1 MHRCIPLVL
10 CAAILGCETAPEP
23 RTPSVSPVRAPLT
36 GVLASDEPPT
46 VSSEPEPDPVAVGAH
61 VGKPRSRAPRS
72 IGPRAATVHAARPA
86 PAWRYEAV
94 LRAAVAPRAAAP
106 APSVAS
112 GLVQLARRSVTPPY
126 IELDGR
132 LGTLRHF
139 TGRVPNALPIGTSAA
154 QCRTAARRMVE
165 GAFAGIGLDAA
176 QGDVELVERHAL
188 HDDDGGLSVAYDL
201 SWQGLPVWFAGVRAQ
216 LDRDG
221 ALTALH
227 AERLTALAPS
237 SELRFDAAAAARL
250 AAAALVEHSADGVI
264 HEQDTAVLGIWV
276 GDASHLR
283 RGVRAWKVTHR
294 YAARSGLPAIDESYV
309 DASRGAVLGRF
320 ALVHTQTAEPATG
333 TARDHAGQ
341 SFPVDIARF
350 EEPGSDEVFYG
361 LYDAT
366 TPGAV
371 VTLHAD
377 NQSEYSAPEDI
388 YAFPLTGSTGTDD
401 WPPDHAVAH
410 AGIGKVMEFFATE
423 LERKSWDGQGGPLP
437 VAVHLGKGMDNAFFA
452 GGSKPFVGINDDGV
466 YAFSFARCLDVLAHE
481 ITHGV
486 VNTTA
491 GLVYVNQS
499 GALNESMADVM
510 GAMIDD
516 SNWISGERCARFAKG
531 FFRDLEDPTRGDQPA
546 HMRDFQDLS
555 PYEDHGG
562 VHINS
567 GIPNRAAFVAASAT
581 SRRTVTRVWYR
592 ALSRHLSSLSTFD
605 DMARATDSACSEL
618 VQLGKVT
625 AAECGEI
632 KSAWQSVGILSVE
645 PTGADCPENATLRGG
660 VCECTSGFTPSADGA
675 MCLAYEEVTCPDNS
689 RQAAGQCYC
698 NEGFFALDGEC
709 VEVGSA
715 CPANSSPNMFGNC
728 QCDDGFQ
735 GHPHGLDGGCAV
747 IESDCPAN
755 SHPEWADPE
764 DAPDAYECL
773 CNRGFV
779 ADTTTGEC
787 EVPPGGCGAETF
799 YGRCDEHDLVYCGP
813 DGIER
818 VECAGSDL
826 VCGLIDSRIGFDCL
840 NPNGLAAA
848 ASCDPA
854 EYQECGADNPFCV
867 ADSADL
873 ATGFCSLECTSQIDC
888 DDGYGCCATV
898 SDGTRA
904 CLTRDYC
911 KELLDP
917 EFACDDVEGGST
929 FFGACE
935 GNVLRYCDPS
945 TERTLEIPCFA
956 KGKVCGFVD
965 RETGYGCVMSS
976 GIIAEAPEDWCP
988 LEEDGICKPDAGA
1001 ADDAGARNDA
1011 GARDDAGRPDMM
1023 MPEEDDTVAA
1033 RCSCEIAGARP
1044 AGHRGWGIA
1053 CVLALAISWR
1063 RLGQRRIRRRR
1074 PEGSMTLDVALG
1086 NAE

>member
-1 MHRCIPLVL
+1 MYRCIPLVL
-10 CAAILGCETAPEP
+10 SAAILGCETAPEAGA
-23 RTPSVSPVRAPLT
+23 PSAAPSRAPLT
-36 GVLASDEPPT
+36 GVLASDDPPT
-46 VSSEPEPDPVAVGAH
+46 LSSEPEPDPIAVSKH
-61 VGKPRSRAPRS
+61 VGKPWLRAPKS
-72 IGPRAATVHAARPA
+72 IGPRPATVNVARPT
-86 PAWRYEAV
+86 PDWRYESV
-94 LRAAVAPRAAAP
+94 LRVAVAARATEP
-106 APSVAS
+106 APSVAN
-112 GLVQLARRSVTPPY
+112 GLVQLARRSIIPPY
-126 IELDGR
+126 IELDER

-139 TGRVPNALPIGTSAA
+139 TGRVPNALPLGTKAA
-154 QCRTAARRMVE
+154 RRATAARRMVE
-165 GAFAGIGLDAA
+165 GALASTGLDVSQAH
-176 QGDVELVERHAL
+176 VSLIEHHVL
-188 HDDDGGLSVAYDL
+188 HDEDGGLSVGYHL
-201 SWQGLPVWFAGVRAQ
+201 QWQGLPVWFASVRAQ

-237 SELRFDAAAAARL
+237 AEIRFDAAAAARL
-250 AAAALVEHSADGVI
+250 AAAALEEHSADGEI
-264 HEQDTAVLGIWV
+264 HDQDTAVLGIWV

-283 RGVRAWKVTHR
+283 SGTRAWKVTHR
-294 YAARSGLPAIDESYV
+294 YAAQSGLPAIDESYV
-309 DASRGAVLGRF
+309 DATRGDILGRF
-320 ALVHTQTAEPATG
+320 ALVHSQMAEPATG

-341 SFPVDIARF
+341 SVPLDIARF
-350 EEPGSDEVFYG
+350 EDPDSDEVFYG
-361 LYDAT
+361 LYDASRS
-366 TPGAV
+366 GAI
-371 VTLHAD
+371 VTLHAG

-388 YAFPLTGSTGTDD
+388 YAFPLTGSSTTSD
-401 WPPDHAVAH
+401 WPADHAVAH
-410 AGIGKVMEFFATE
+410 AGIGKVMDFFKTE
-423 LERKSWDGQGGPLP
+423 LGRNSWDGQGGALP

-452 GGSKPFVGINDDGV
+452 GGSKPFVGLNDDGV

-491 GLVYVNQS
+491 GLVYMNQS

-516 SNWISGERCARFAKG
+516 SNWISGESCARFAKG

-555 PYEDHGG
+555 PYEDNGG

-567 GIPNRAAFVAASAT
+567 GIPNRAAFVAASET

-592 ALSRHLSSLSTFD
+592 ALSRHLSSMSTFD
-605 DMARATDSACSEL
+605 DMARATDSACTEL
-618 VQLGKVT
+618 VQLSKVT

-632 KSAWQSVGILSVE
+632 KRAWQSVGVLSVE
-645 PTGADCPENATLRGG
+645 PTGADCPENATLRDGI
-660 VCECTSGFTPSADGA
+660 CECNEGFTPAADGA
-675 MCLAYEEVTCPDNS
+675 MCLAYEEVDCPEHS

-698 NEGFFALDGEC
+698 DEGYFALDGEC
-709 VEVGSA
+709 VELGSA
-715 CPANSSPNMFGNC
+715 CPANSAPNMFGNC

-735 GHPHGLDGGCAV
+735 GHPHGLDGGCVVVA
-747 IESDCPAN
+747 SDCPVN
-755 SHPEWADPE
+755 SHPEWSDPE

-818 VECAGSDL
+818 VACAGSDL

-840 NPNGLAAA
+840 NPDGLAAA
-848 ASCDPA
+848 AVCDPA
-854 EYQECGADNPFCV
+854 QYQECGAENPFCI
-867 ADSADL
+867 ADSQDI
-873 ATGFCSLECTSQIDC
+873 ATGFCSLECASQLDC
-888 DDGYGCCATV
+888 GDGYGCCATV

-904 CLTRDYC
+904 CLPRDYC

-945 TERTLEIPCFA
+945 TEKTLEIPCFV
-956 KGKVCGFVD
+956 KGKACGFID
-965 RETGYGCVMSS
+965 REIGFGCVMSS
-976 GIIAEAPEDWCP
+976 GIIAQPPDDWCP
-988 LEEDGICKPDAGA
+988 LEEDGICEPDAGVGDDA
-1001 ADDAGARNDA
+1001 AVRDDAGAREDA
-1011 GARDDAGRPDMM
+1011 GAPGMM
-1023 MPEEDDTVAA
+1023 TPEDDDTVSAG
-1033 RCSCEIAGARP
+1033 CSCEVGVGARP
-1044 AGHRGWGIA
+1044 AGQRGGWGLACLIA
-1053 CVLALAISWR
+1053 LVIGW
-1063 RLGQRRIRRRR
+1063 RRR
-1074 PEGSMTLDVALG
+1074 PRAM
-1086 NAE
+1086 